1 MSTVFEVI
9 STLEQLP
16 VTTEVL
22 EVNFLILYYVIYLL
36 LDPYSSIEWISRRI
50 WDEQGG
56 ETLGRY
62 A

>member
-22 EVNFLILYYVIYLL
+22 EVNISTLNSGVLVFYLA
-36 LDPYSSIEWISRRI
+36 SIH
-50 WDEQGG
+50 
-56 ETLGRY
+56 
-62 A
+62 

>member
-22 EVNFLILYYVIYLL
+22 EVNVYYFNNGVL
-36 LDPYSSIEWISRRI
+36 
-50 WDEQGG
+50 
-56 ETLGRY
+56 
-62 A
+62 

>member
-22 EVNFLILYYVIYLL
+22 EVNF
-36 LDPYSSIEWISRRI
+36 SSS
-50 WDEQGG
+50 D
-56 ETLGRY
+56 L
-62 A
+62 

>member
-22 EVNFLILYYVIYLL
+22 EVNVNYFKQWCILIIYP
-36 LDPYSSIEWISRRI
+36 DF
-50 WDEQGG
+50 
-56 ETLGRY
+56 T
-62 A
+62 

>member
-22 EVNFLILYYVIYLL
+22 EVNIKFFK
-36 LDPYSSIEWISRRI
+36 P
-50 WDEQGG
+50 GG
-56 ETLGRY
+56 LMVLF
-62 A
+62 

>member
-22 EVNFLILYYVIYLL
+22 EVSFLILSNDLSFIFL
-36 LDPYSSIEWISRRI
+36 
-50 WDEQGG
+50 
-56 ETLGRY
+56 
-62 A
+62 

>member
-22 EVNFLILYYVIYLL
+22 EVHILILNSDIFVFL
-36 LDPYSSIEWISRRI
+36 
-50 WDEQGG
+50 
-56 ETLGRY
+56 
-62 A
+62 

>member
-22 EVNFLILYYVIYLL
+22 EVNAFILSLVFIFLFWIYN
-36 LDPYSSIEWISRRI
+36 
-50 WDEQGG
+50 
-56 ETLGRY
+56 
-62 A
+62 

>member
-22 EVNFLILYYVIYLL
+22 EVSVFILKFIFIL
-36 LDPYSSIEWISRRI
+36 SN
-50 WDEQGG
+50 
-56 ETLGRY
+56 
-62 A
+62 